1 MFVNTHRSCV
11 IVLGMH
17 RSGTSALTKTIV
29 DMGFDL
35 PSDSMPAHHV
45 DNPNGYFEAKKLVQI
60 HNRFLDSMALKW
72 NAIEPMPL
80 HAFDGES
87 AKQAKAELSALLG
100 LAFEQ
105 KPQLVLKDP
114 RLCRLF
120 PLLLPVLETL
130 GAQVAVVFIVRSVDA
145 VYQSLAKRQHTPEI
159 APAAITDSQ
168 HVELLWLRHNLEAE
182 QHTRS
187 VSRFCFSYED
197 WLDDAQTINAKI
209 RHFLQ
214 DTLPNATVLSPPA
227 SVQKPRHCAQSAKFV
242 TDLTRVN
249 NTIYVALA
257 GRPFIDDINN
267 WFDALYAVSRTA
279 IPQQCE
285 VANHAPSFSVKLAAY
300 IKLLTAQSASDVT
313 LLINSEKAKNA
324 YIFISS
330 TPATRSHIYR
340 VKNPVDALIKDG
352 QQAFWSTPE
361 GILPCVSLLT
371 TAKRVII
378 HRCEWSDALVRII
391 QVCRDNDVLV
401 SYDIDDLIIDRN
413 VIEAGHIDFITRQSP
428 QEKQAWLTKADSY
441 YRALA
446 LCDEVL
452 CSTPALAQHI
462 QRMGHFCTVVPNGF
476 SPETQLISEHWRQ
489 YVEQRSR
496 PSKRIGYASGTPT
509 HDADFAT
516 IVRPLGLW
524 LRKNPDWTF
533 TAIGYLQLDA
543 LREMVPEKQIESR
556 PLVQHCNLP
565 YELSRL
571 DINLVPLQRNPFCD
585 AKSPLKWFEAALC
598 GTPSIVAGN
607 STYRRIFSA
616 ADTCVGLLA
625 DKEGDWTA
633 HMNTLTASDEARKQ
647 IANAAREHCRQRLN
661 SAVLCQR
668 YTSNGG

>member
-1 MFVNTHRSCV
+1 MAINTPRSCV
-11 IVLGMH
+11 VVLGMH
-17 RSGTSALTKTIV
+17 RSGTSALAKTIC
-29 DMGFDL
+29 DMGFEL

-45 DNPNGYFEAKKLVQI
+45 DNPNGYFEAKELVQI
-60 HNRFLDSMALKW
+60 HNRFLDSVGLKW

-80 HAFDGES
+80 HVFDGES

-100 LAFEQ
+100 FAFEQ

-120 PLLLPVLETL
+120 PLLLPVLKAL
-130 GAQVAVVFIVRSVDA
+130 GSQVSVVFIVRDVDA

-159 APAAITDSQ
+159 APAAITDTQ

-182 QHTRS
+182 QHTRG
-187 VSRFCFSYED
+187 VNRFCFSYED
-197 WLDDAQTINAKI
+197 WLNDTQTINTKI

-214 DTLPNATVLSPPA
+214 DTLPNANVLSPPV
-227 SVQKPRHCAQSAKFV
+227 SVKKPRHYALSGKLL

-249 NTIYVALA
+249 SSIYAALA
-257 GRPFIDDINN
+257 GRASIDDINN
-267 WFDALYAVSRTA
+267 WFDTLYAVSRTA

-285 VANHAPSFSVKLAAY
+285 VVNHAPPFSVKLAAY
-300 IKLLTAQSASDVT
+300 IKLLTAQSAVDVT
-313 LLINSEKAKNA
+313 LLGNSEKAKNA
-324 YIFISS
+324 YVFISA

-361 GILPCVSLLT
+361 GMLPHVNLLS

-378 HRCEWSDALVRII
+378 HRCEWSQALANIT
-391 QVCRDNDVLV
+391 QVCRENDVLV
-401 SYDIDDLIIDRN
+401 SYDIDDLIIDRS
-413 VIEAGHIDFITRQSP
+413 VIEAGYIDFITRQSL

-446 LCDEVL
+446 SCDEVL
-452 CSTPALAQHI
+452 CSTPALARHI
-462 QRMGHFCTVVPNGF
+462 QGMGHSCKVVPNGF

-489 YVEQRSR
+489 YEEQCLQ
-496 PSKRIGYASGTPT
+496 PEKRIGYASGTPT
-509 HDADFAT
+509 HNADFAT
-516 IVRPLGLW
+516 IVRPLGMW
-524 LRKNPDWTF
+524 LRENPDWTF

-571 DINLVPLQRNPFCD
+571 NINLVPLQRNPFCD

-598 GTPSIVAGN
+598 GTPSIVADN
-607 STYRRIFSA
+607 PTYRRIFSA

-625 DKEGDWTA
+625 DNEGDWAA
-633 HMNTLTASDEARKQ
+633 HINTLATSAEARKQ
-647 IANAAREHCRQRLN
+647 IANAARKRCHQILN
-661 SAVLCQR
+661 SAVLSQQ
-668 YTSNGG
+668 YTLDGE

>member
-1 MFVNTHRSCV
+1 
-11 IVLGMH
+11 MH

-29 DMGFDL
+29 DMGFEL

-60 HNRFLDSMALKW
+60 HNRFLDSVGLKW

-87 AKQAKAELSALLG
+87 AMQAKAELAALLS
-100 LAFEQ
+100 LAFER

-114 RLCRLF
+114 RLCRLL
-120 PLLLPVLETL
+120 PLLLPVIETL

-159 APAAITDSQ
+159 APAAITDRQ

-182 QHTRS
+182 QHTRG

-197 WLDDAQTINAKI
+197 WLDNAQTLNTRI
-209 RHFLQ
+209 RHFFQ
-214 DTLPNATVLSPPA
+214 NTLTNANVLSPPA
-227 SVQKPRHCAQSAKFV
+227 SVQKPRHYAQPNNLV

-249 NTIYVALA
+249 SSIYAALA
-257 GRPFIDDINN
+257 GRPFTDDINN
-267 WFDALYAVSRTA
+267 WFDTLYAVSRTA
-279 IPQQCE
+279 IPQQRE
-285 VANHAPSFSVKLAAY
+285 VVNHAPSFSVKLAAY
-300 IKLLTAQSASDVT
+300 IKLLTAQSAFDVT
-313 LLINSEKAKNA
+313 LLSKSDKASNA
-324 YIFISS
+324 YIFISAA
-330 TPATRSHIYR
+330 PATRSHIYR

-361 GILPCVSLLT
+361 GILPYANLLT

-378 HRCEWSDALVRII
+378 HRCEWSDALVRIT
-391 QVCRDNDVLV
+391 QVCRDNEVLV
-401 SYDIDDLIIDRN
+401 SYDIDDLIVDRN

-462 QRMGHFCTVVPNGF
+462 QGMGHFCTVVPNGF
-476 SPETQLISEHWRQ
+476 SPETLLISEHWEQ
-489 YVEQRSR
+489 YKEQRSQ

-524 LRKNPDWTF
+524 LRENPEWTF

-543 LREMVPEKQIESR
+543 LREMVPETQIESR

-598 GTPSIVAGN
+598 GTPSIVVGN
-607 STYRRIFSA
+607 PTYRWVFSA

-625 DKEGDWTA
+625 VNTGDWTA
-633 HMNTLTASDEARKQ
+633 HINTLATSDEARKQ
-647 IANAAREHCRQRLN
+647 IGSAARERCYQILN
-661 SAVLCQR
+661 SAVLCQQ
-668 YTSNGG
+668 YALDKE